1 MMGKNMV
8 VLLESDIVD
17 KLNGSVTE
25 KALKTTTEN
34 SSSQDNFMQLIGLI
48 LLLVVILVAAYFVS
62 KLVGGIKLGQYKN
75 SNFKVIDT
83 YQIAPNRTMQIV
95 KIANKYVVISI
106 GKDTV
111 NYITE
116 LEESEVLLKD
126 TPIGEKPNFKQI
138 FEKLRINNK

>member
-8 VLLESDIVD
+8 MLLESDFLEKI
-17 KLNGSVTE
+17 NGSATGNDVKVPTE
-25 KALKTTTEN
+25 SIASK
-34 SSSQDNFMQLIGLI
+34 DNFMQLIGLI
-48 LLLVVILVAAYFVS
+48 LLLVIILVAAYFVS
-62 KLVGGIKLGQYKN
+62 KFVGGIKLGQYKN

-83 YQIAPNRTMQIV
+83 YQIAPNRTIQIV

-126 TPIGEKPNFKQI
+126 TPIGEKPNFKQV

>member
-8 VLLESDIVD
+8 MLLESDIVD
-17 KLNGSVTE
+17 KINGSVTE
-25 KALKTTTEN
+25 KALKATTE
-34 SSSQDNFMQLIGLI
+34 SPSSQDNFMQLIGLI
-48 LLLVVILVAAYFVS
+48 LLLVIILVAAYFVS
-62 KLVGGIKLGQYKN
+62 KFVGGIKLGQYKN

-95 KIANKYVVISI
+95 KIANKYIVISI

-116 LEESEVLLKD
+116 LDEPEVLLKD

-138 FEKLRINNK
+138 FEKLRMNNK